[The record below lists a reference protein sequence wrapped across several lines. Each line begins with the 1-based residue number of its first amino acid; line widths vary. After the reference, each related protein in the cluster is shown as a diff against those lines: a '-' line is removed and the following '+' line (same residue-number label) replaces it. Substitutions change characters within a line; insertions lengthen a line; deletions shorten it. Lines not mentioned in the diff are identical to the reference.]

1 LQGSPKKI
9 VIFGGGGGIN
19 SIIQGLKDLYDITAV
34 VSVFDDGG
42 STGQLR
48 NHSGI
53 AVGDFRNALTAMA
66 RWDENKAIVDV
77 LNYRFKRN
85 DIGAFFSSARD
96 ILNAA
101 LDEMNYDDY
110 SRERVVR
117 VFEERFGNCNVGLD
131 EAMNIPVTTNGHPVG
146 NLILCYLI
154 MKLKDDEKWIESAN
168 HIFGSHGRVLPNTT
182 ESCRLIAFF
191 DGYQSVVGESY
202 FDNPSLRIPPIIE
215 ITLDRVVKAYNGV
228 LGAVKQADLV
238 VIAPG
243 SFYASIIASLL
254 PDGIKKA
261 LEGKRILWFGNF
273 FYDLNQTLYR
283 IPKGDGEEIILITPE
298 DQVEILVRYLGKKP
312 DLVIVQDPERFP
324 KDPDILERYKNE
336 LGLEE
341 IMPDYT
347 RACIEVYPT
356 DLARLDYTQMK
367 RGPGYVFRHDPEKV
381 RKSFR
386 DVLAKY
392 NL

>member
-1 LQGSPKKI
+1 
-9 VIFGGGGGIN
+9 
-19 SIIQGLKDLYDITAV
+19 
-34 VSVFDDGG
+34 
-42 STGQLR
+42 
-48 NHSGI
+48 
-53 AVGDFRNALTAMA
+53 
-66 RWDENKAIVDV
+66 
-77 LNYRFKRN
+77 
-85 DIGAFFSSARD
+85 
-96 ILNAA
+96 
-101 LDEMNYDDY
+101 MNYDDY
-110 SRERVVR
+110 NRERVVR
-117 VFEERFGNCNVGLD
+117 IFEERFDNCNVGLD

-154 MKLKDDEKWIESAN
+154 MKLDEGRWIEAAN
-168 HIFGSHGRVLPNTT
+168 HIFGSHGRVLPSTT
-182 ESCRLIAFF
+182 EPCRLIANF
-191 DGYQSVVGESY
+191 DGYNSIVGESY
-202 FDNPSLRIPPIIE
+202 FDNPNLRIPPIKE
-215 ITLDRVVKAYNGV
+215 INLDKEAEAYDDV
-228 LGAVKQADLV
+228 IRATKESDLV
-238 VIAPG
+238 VLAPG

-254 PDGIKKA
+254 PQGIKKA
-261 LEGKRILWFGNF
+261 LKGKRIVWFGNF

-283 IPKGDGEEIILITPE
+283 IPKGGGEEIILVTPE

-312 DLVIVQDPERFP
+312 DIVIVQDPERFP
-324 KDPDILERYKNE
+324 KDPDILERYKGE

-347 RACIEVYPT
+347 RAGIEVYPT